1 MIIYENLLNSKKY
14 ECTLGKKELEALYIN
29 TPISENLAEAFV
41 DKAIEYINL
50 KLINYEEKDFSEFD
64 EWLSYLINYQNLLLD
79 KVSIL
84 VDDKTIDDEKLKNLI
99 KDFIYRGKSKSE
111 VSLGLVLCGDYLEDY
126 EEGNKVKFIYL

>member
-1 MIIYENLLNSKKY
+1 MIIYENLLNSKEY

-50 KLINYEEKDFSEFD
+50 KLINYEEKNFSEFE

-79 KVSIL
+79 KVNTLI
-84 VDDKTIDDEKLKNLI
+84 DNKTIDEEKLKNLI
-99 KDFIYRGKSKSE
+99 SE
-111 VSLGLVLCGDYLEDY
+111 
-126 EEGNKVKFIYL
+126 